1 MKYTI
6 MTLSKEMKRM
16 KKLILNKKGM
26 MLYNILLVITVAL
39 AFYPSLDKTTML
51 VTKGFAI
58 VLISICALL
67 NKYTK

>member
-1 MKYTI
+1 
-6 MTLSKEMKRM
+6 M

-51 VTKGFAI
+51 ITKGLAVI
-58 VLISICALL
+58 LISVCALL

>member
-1 MKYTI
+1 
-6 MTLSKEMKRM
+6 M

-26 MLYNILLVITVAL
+26 MLYNMLLVIAVAL

-51 VTKGFAI
+51 VTKGLAI
-58 VLISICALL
+58 ILISVCVLL